1 MSGNW
6 ILSLGI
12 TTPMILLFLALLLIS
27 FVVGGLSVSG
37 AVIVARLRADSEL
50 TAGKSQAKIDV
61 SVAILAVSALLP
73 ILAGTISRYGAYY
86 GAAMILAVIGPLLL
100 WPVSAVLAIRGSGVG
115 RRVLLVGNRLIAVLV
130 ALLVL
135 IPLIVW
141 IR

>member
-27 FVVGGLSVSG
+27 FVVVGLSVSG